1 MITLFC
7 TVPFIVKSP
16 NIIRIIAYLILS
28 LIHIGICLLFFINND
43 ILLHRGI
50 LKYYEYKDYHIIQL
64 LIVFLFYIIISII
77 QNFWTLYNCI
87 IACRELV
94 TENKKKN
101 EKKNEIFL
109 EDEKNINCNNSY
121 N

>member
-16 NIIRIIAYLILS
+16 NIIRIIAYLI
-28 LIHIGICLLFFINND
+28 
-43 ILLHRGI
+43 
-50 LKYYEYKDYHIIQL
+50 